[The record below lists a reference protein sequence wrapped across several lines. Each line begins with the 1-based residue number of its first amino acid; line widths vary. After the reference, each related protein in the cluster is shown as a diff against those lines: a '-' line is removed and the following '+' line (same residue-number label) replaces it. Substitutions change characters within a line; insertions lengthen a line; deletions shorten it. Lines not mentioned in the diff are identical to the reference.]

1 MSMDEAQVSSCKKKR
16 REVRL
21 SAQEVRGL
29 YYMKERYVEDI
40 LETAVT
46 LDEQERKLA
55 LKMLRAIA
63 DHRRSLLS

>member
-1 MSMDEAQVSSCKKKR
+1 MSMDETQVSSSKKKA

-21 SAQEVRGL
+21 SAQELRGL
-29 YYMKERYVEDI
+29 YYLKERYVEDI
-40 LETAVT
+40 LETTIT

-55 LKMLRAIA
+55 LKMLRAIV

>member
-1 MSMDEAQVSSCKKKR
+1 MSMDETQVSSTKKKP

-21 SAQEVRGL
+21 SAQELRGL
-29 YYMKERYVEDI
+29 YYLKERYVEDI
-40 LETAVT
+40 LETTIT

-55 LKMLRAIA
+55 LKMLRAIV